1 MGLRTFLET
10 EWKDLIVFSPE
21 ERKRAVEPYFM
32 TSMMTAEVV
41 ERLGYPTR
49 QRLEHWPV
57 ADSHYAGRMRRP
69 VIPLRTRRKAIELVL
84 GGMQQRQAAR
94 QPGASVDAVNDR
106 VKACREGGMATLRP
120 RNRNAAQN
128 GRPAFAPFVRSGD
141 SDGDDVEALRRGVAE
156 LELGNTL
163 TREMA
168 KARGKGLGTDPRC
181 LNIQEKTL
189 PVDRLRIRVGRGVR
203 RLQEPIRIMSPAQ
216 HRQSQRMAA

>member
-1 MGLRTFLET
+1 M
-10 EWKDLIVFSPE
+10 FSPE

-120 RNRNAAQN
+120 RNGNAAQN

-156 LELGNTL
+156 LELGEYIDAGDGEGS
-163 TREMA
+163 RKRPRHRSEMPEHSGEDA
-168 KARGKGLGTDPRC
+168 AGRSSAHPGGPRRSPPPRADTDNESGTTQTKPENGC
-181 LNIQEKTL
+181 VTVSKKT
-189 PVDRLRIRVGRGVR
+189 
-203 RLQEPIRIMSPAQ
+203 S
-216 HRQSQRMAA
+216 AAH